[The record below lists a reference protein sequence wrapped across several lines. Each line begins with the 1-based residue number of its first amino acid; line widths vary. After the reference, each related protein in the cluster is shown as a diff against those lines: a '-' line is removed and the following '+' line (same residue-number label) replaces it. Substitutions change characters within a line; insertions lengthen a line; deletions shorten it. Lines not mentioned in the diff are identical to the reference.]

1 MAMSIKQVGF
11 FGVLL
16 AVPVASYFMVFRPQN
31 DGIARAKQEIA
42 LKQQTL
48 EKLREATARTADLKR
63 ANEQIQQSIASVSE
77 RLPTGK
83 ELDSVLRDVAQI
95 AAKNGLEV
103 PQFKRSDKAM
113 PAGPAL
119 EQPLTVSLRGDFDG
133 VYKFFIELEQLHRI
147 VRVTDMK
154 LRRLGDKVVES
165 DGQIEAALT
174 LSIFYEGGEPAPN
187 PASSIP
193 GKTQADAGAKQ

>member
-1 MAMSIKQVGF
+1 MAMSIKQVAF

-16 AVPVASYFMVFRPQN
+16 AVPVASYFLVFQPQN
-31 DGIARAKQEIA
+31 AGIERAKQEIT

-48 EKLREATARTADLKR
+48 EKLREATARTADLQR

-77 RLPTGK
+77 RLPSGK

-103 PQFKRSDKAM
+103 PQFKRSDKAV

-119 EQPLTVSLRGDFDG
+119 EQPLTVQLKGDFDG
-133 VYKFFIELEQLHRI
+133 VYKFFLELEQLHRI
-147 VRVTDMK
+147 FRVTDMK
-154 LRRLGDKVVES
+154 LRRVGDKMQEN
-165 DGQIEAALT
+165 DGQIEAGLT
-174 LSIFYEGGEPAPN
+174 LSIFYEGEDTSTGSGAKA
-187 PASSIP
+187 AS
-193 GKTQADAGAKQ
+193 KVQVEAGAKQ

>member
-1 MAMSIKQVGF
+1 MAMSIKQVAF

-16 AVPVASYFMVFRPQN
+16 AVPVASYFLVFQPQN

-77 RLPTGK
+77 RLPSGK

-95 AAKNGLEV
+95 AAKHGLEV
-103 PQFKRSDKAM
+103 PQFKRSDKSM

-154 LRRLGDKVVES
+154 LRRLGDKVVEA

-174 LSIFYEGGEPAPN
+174 LSIFYEGGETK
-187 PASSIP
+187 PASPLP

>member
-1 MAMSIKQVGF
+1 MAMSIKQIAF

-16 AVPVASYFMVFRPQN
+16 AVPVASYFMVFQPQN
-31 DGIARAKQEIA
+31 SGIERAKQEIS

-48 EKLREATARTADLKR
+48 EKLREATARTADLQR

-77 RLPTGK
+77 RLPSGK

-95 AAKNGLEV
+95 AAKNGLDV

-119 EQPLTVSLRGDFDG
+119 EQPLTVSLKGDFDG

-154 LRRLGDKVVES
+154 LRRVGDKLQEN
-165 DGQIEAALT
+165 DGQIEASLT
-174 LSIFYEGGEPAPN
+174 LSIFYEGEEPATAPG
-187 PASSIP
+187 AKVP
-193 GKTQADAGAKQ
+193 GKAQADAGAKQ